1 MSSKNRKTRS
11 ARKEKKRRKLFSLR
25 KYNQSKE
32 ERENSSLIDDKVFQ
46 STLLAKEPELAKLSF
61 DLGQMQASLV
71 NFIDQNPNC
80 QLNERITVHHSTD
93 QLSGLVTY
101 FTTDLLSQLLTG
113 EFVDQIVRS
122 LKACE
127 TRMKMVGRAKSSE
140 VALVAR
146 SLISI
151 SDQKDL
157 LDHPLVLRLAFA
169 SLGQLI
175 LEFDDAKYRF
185 SFCGL
190 LFELLEVNQML
201 ADFVGDEQAFESK
214 YYNNQKPKPNTTE
227 IDLLAL
233 PAKALFKNFD
243 APHVASAIEEEDN
256 FFQIEDPK
264 SKFRKF
270 ICQDSEL
277 YLEVD
282 RDRLRLHA
290 SSMDNLNDNM
300 QRMEKLCGEKI
311 FFLAKTLAN
320 TTNHQISN

>member
-113 EFVDQIVRS
+113 EFIDQIVRS

-140 VALVAR
+140 VALVTR

-151 SDQKDL
+151 SNQKDL
-157 LDHPLVLRLAFA
+157 LDHPLVLRLAFV
-169 SLGQLI
+169 SLDQLV

-190 LFELLEVNQML
+190 LFELLEASQML

-214 YYNNQKPKPNTTE
+214 YYDQKPKPNLTE
-227 IDLLAL
+227 IDLLTL

-243 APHVASAIEEEDN
+243 APHVASTIQEEDD
-256 FFQIEDPK
+256 FFQVEDPK

-270 ICQDSEL
+270 ICQNSEL
-277 YLEVD
+277 YLEVGQ
-282 RDRLRLHA
+282 DRLSLHA
-290 SSMDNLNDNM
+290 SSMDSLNDSI
-300 QRMEKLCGEKI
+300 QRMGKLCGEKI

-320 TTNHQISN
+320 ATTHQISN

>member
-1 MSSKNRKTRS
+1 MPSKNRKQRS

-32 ERENSSLIDDKVFQ
+32 ERDSSDLMEDQVFQ
-46 STLLAKEPELAKLSF
+46 STLLIKEPELAKLAF
-61 DLGQMQASLV
+61 DLDQMRASLV
-71 NFIDQNPNC
+71 DFIDQNPNC
-80 QLNERITVHHSTD
+80 QLNDRITAHRSTD
-93 QLSGLVTY
+93 QLSGLVAY
-101 FTTDLLSQLLTG
+101 FTTDLLSQLLTD
-113 EFVDQIVRS
+113 EFIDQIVRS

-127 TRMKMVGRAKSSE
+127 TRLKMVGRAKSSE
-140 VALVAR
+140 VALVTR

-151 SDQKDL
+151 SNQKDL

-190 LFELLEVNQML
+190 LFELLEASQML

-214 YYNNQKPKPNTTE
+214 YYDQKPKPNLTE
-227 IDLLAL
+227 IDLLTL

-243 APHVASAIEEEDN
+243 APHVASTIQEEDD
-256 FFQIEDPK
+256 FFQVEDPK

-320 TTNHQISN
+320 ATTHQISN

>member
-25 KYNQSKE
+25 KYNKSKE
-32 ERENSSLIDDKVFQ
+32 EKDSSDLMEDQVFQ
-46 STLLAKEPELAKLSF
+46 STLLVKEPELAKLAF
-61 DLGQMQASLV
+61 DLDQMQASLV
-71 NFIDQNPNC
+71 DFIDQNPNC
-80 QLNERITVHHSTD
+80 QLNDRITVHRSTD

-101 FTTDLLSQLLTG
+101 FTTDLLSQLLTD
-113 EFVDQIVRS
+113 EFIDQIVRS

-127 TRMKMVGRAKSSE
+127 TRLKMVGRAKSSE
-140 VALVAR
+140 VALVTR

-151 SDQKDL
+151 SNQKDL
-157 LDHPLVLRLAFA
+157 LDHPLVLRLAFV
-169 SLGQLI
+169 SLDQLV

-190 LFELLEVNQML
+190 LFELLEASQML

-214 YYNNQKPKPNTTE
+214 YYDQKPKPNLTE
-227 IDLLAL
+227 IDLLTL

-243 APHVASAIEEEDN
+243 APHVASTIQEEDD
-256 FFQIEDPK
+256 FFQVENPK

-270 ICQDSEL
+270 ICQNSEL

-282 RDRLRLHA
+282 RDRLCLHA
-290 SSMDNLNDNM
+290 SSMDSLNDSI
-300 QRMEKLCGEKI
+300 QRMGKLCGEKI

-320 TTNHQISN
+320 TTTHQISN